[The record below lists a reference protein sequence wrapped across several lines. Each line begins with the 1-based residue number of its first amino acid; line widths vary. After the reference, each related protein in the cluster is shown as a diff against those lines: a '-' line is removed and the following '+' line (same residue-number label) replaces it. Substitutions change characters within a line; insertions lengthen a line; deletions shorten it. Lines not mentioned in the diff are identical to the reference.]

1 MSGTTS
7 LKIVDDN
14 GNVWGCTLM
23 FATDGGP
30 HFIIGGGW
38 KRLVMARR
46 LRQGSRLVLGAPMAR
61 SNTTLYLCV
70 IRN

>member
-1 MSGTTS
+1 MFGT
-7 LKIVDDN
+7 DD
-14 GNVWGCTLM
+14 
-23 FATDGGP
+23 GP

-46 LRQGSRLVLGAPMAR
+46 LRQGSRLVLGAPMAGK
-61 SNTTLYLCV
+61 NTTLYLRV